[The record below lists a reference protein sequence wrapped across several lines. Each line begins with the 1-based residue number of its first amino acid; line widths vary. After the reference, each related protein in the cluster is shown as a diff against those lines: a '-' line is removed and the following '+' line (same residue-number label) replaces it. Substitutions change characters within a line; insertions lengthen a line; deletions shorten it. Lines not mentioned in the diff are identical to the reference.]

1 MMSHSFNFPYLPGI
15 HCANPLSYTLILHD
29 VRAVLAKRL
38 HCGNG
43 AASNH
48 LIERPAKYQ
57 LRVAALRPVRAEERL
72 QIEFRTGR

>member
-1 MMSHSFNFPYLPGI
+1 M
-15 HCANPLSYTLILHD
+15 LHG

-57 LRVAALRPVRAEERL
+57 VRAAALRPVRAEERL